1 MFKTKKFVIFNL
13 IVAIICV
20 VLYLVLIPHNV
31 EVNHYVTEF
40 SDTTVTTI
48 PLSTKKMILEAS
60 VLFIT
65 LSIPTIILGIR
76 KISKRLFLGENS
88 KVK

>member
-1 MFKTKKFVIFNL
+1 MLKTKKIVIFNL

-20 VLYLVLIPHNV
+20 VLYLLLIPHSV
-31 EVNHYVTEF
+31 EVNHYSTEF

-65 LSIPTIILGIR
+65 LSIPTIVLGIR
-76 KISKRLFLGENS
+76 KILKQQV
-88 KVK
+88 KV